1 MENEANKRDVDY
13 DLVVRM
19 QNMLKEYESAKEQ
32 LRIASI
38 DNNDK
43 AITVDKVF
51 ELIDKLYRLKNYG
64 KKIRQLRESQESV
77 RIVEM
82 SMGDREV
89 RYDPRQAKQK
99 IPIEKPKPAPKPRT
113 KSANKF
119 KEDEQE
125 DQRQDINSENLC

>member
-1 MENEANKRDVDY
+1 MENEANKREVDY

-64 KKIRQLRESQESV
+64 KKIRQMRESQENV

-89 RYDPRQAKQK
+89 RYDPEQLKQK

-113 KSANKF
+113 KSSNKF

-125 DQRQDINSENLC
+125 DQRQDINS